1 MKRFLII
8 AATTLICLTAHAQ
21 GQYKDWANFTRYAK
35 ANDSITVKPKVVF
48 MGDSITD
55 NWVKKDGDFFSTNN
69 FAGRGI
75 SGQTTSQMLIRFRSD
90 VIDLAPK
97 YVVILAGT
105 NDIAKNTGEI
115 SLENILGNIES
126 MCELAKA
133 HKIKPILCSVLPAAS
148 YSWRK
153 EIEPA
158 GEILKFNDMLRQYAK
173 ENRIP
178 YIDYHSVLKDEQ
190 NGLPKR
196 HAADGVHPNL
206 DCYKIMEEIILKYL

>member
-1 MKRFLII
+1 MKRFMII
-8 AATTLICLTAHAQ
+8 AAATLMCLATNAQ
-21 GQYKDWANFTRYAK
+21 GQYKDWANFTRYAEANASVTVRPK
-35 ANDSITVKPKVVF
+35 AVF

-55 NWVKKDGDFFSTNN
+55 NWFKKDGDFFSANN

-75 SGQTTSQMLIRFRSD
+75 SGQTTSQMLVRFRRD

-133 HKIKPILCSVLPAAS
+133 HKIKPILCSVLPAAR

-158 GEILKFNDMLRQYAK
+158 GEILKLNEMLRQYALA
-173 ENRIP
+173 NRTP
-178 YIDYHSVLKDEQ
+178 YVDYHSVLKDESD
-190 NGLPKR
+190 GLPKA
-196 HAADGVHPNL
+196 HASDGVHPNL
-206 DCYKIMEEIILKYL
+206 ECYKIMEEIILKYL